1 MKIER
6 VWARSSRSLLTCTV
20 LAAVGCGDD
29 APSSYVGA
37 DAGAPPLDASRAG
50 DADAAPALA
59 GDAGVHDDYKA
70 GEFSLQLVA
79 PVAASASTTAT
90 DGFTALLG
98 KVFSGPT
105 PESTVWDEVEASAGC
120 KLLKPRVP
128 FCDPGCGSGSVC
140 VDDNRC
146 QASPT
151 AISVGKVTLRG
162 VRTSE
167 GSDGFTAD
175 PIKNTYQ
182 TPASIKLPYPA
193 FLEGAAISLSA
204 AGADVAAF
212 SISGRGIAPLALGG
226 EGGFPIKTGTP
237 LTLSWAVP
245 ASAENSRVRV
255 KMDISHHGGSK
266 GKIECDVADSGAL
279 SIAASLV
286 DKLVAL
292 GVAGFPTIVV
302 TREAVASAAT
312 TAGRVDL
319 RTYSYVERAIEID
332 GLVSCSSADDCPT
345 GHSCRDDLTCD

>member
-6 VWARSSRSLLTCTV
+6 VWARSSRPLVGCAV
-20 LAAVGCGDD
+20 LVALGCGDD
-29 APSSYVGA
+29 APSSEAAA
-37 DAGAPPLDASRAG
+37 DAGSLALDAGRAG
-50 DADAAPALA
+50 DADAAPVLA

-79 PVAASASTTAT
+79 PVAATGSTTAT

-120 KLLKPRVP
+120 KLLTPRVP

-140 VDDNRC
+140 VDDDRC

-162 VRTSE
+162 VRTAD

-182 TPASIKLPYPA
+182 TPVTIKLPYPA
-193 FLEGAAISLSA
+193 FAEGAAISLSA
-204 AGADVAAF
+204 AGADVAGF
-212 SISGRGIAPLALGG
+212 VLGGRGIAPLALAG
-226 EGGFPIKTGTP
+226 EGGFPIKTGMP
-237 LTLSWAVP
+237 LTLSWAAPV
-245 ASAENSRVRV
+245 SADNSRVRV
-255 KMDISHHGGSK
+255 KLDISHHGGSK
-266 GKIECDVADSGAL
+266 GKVECDVADNGAL

-302 TREAVASAAT
+302 TREAVAST
-312 TAGRVDL
+312 PTSAGRVDL

-332 GLVSCSSADDCPT
+332 GLVSCSSVDDCPT
-345 GHSCRDDLTCD
+345 GHLCRDDLTCD